1 MNPIAK
7 IFLVVVIILAAL
19 CLGFVLYNYIDVNYL
34 VKRRSEK
41 YKEWHQDGYRQAV
54 DDIIK
59 GGSFV
64 DYETKYFKYVDIAA
78 IDGELTDYWDKK
90 FEEYAAKGFNASMD
104 TLVEHGVIN
113 KRTGDKFKY
122 RYAESRKAKKEH
134 KE

>member
-1 MNPIAK
+1 MNLIAK
-7 IFLVVVIILAAL
+7 IFLVGVIIIAAL

-41 YKEWHQDGYRQAV
+41 YKEWYQDGYRQAV

-59 GGSFV
+59 GGSFI
-64 DYETKYFKYVDIAA
+64 DYEMKCFKYVDIAA

-104 TLVEHGVIN
+104 IFVQHGIIN
-113 KRTGDKFKY
+113 KKTAEKFKR
-122 RYAESRKAKKEH
+122 RYAELRIDKED
-134 KE
+134 